1 MAYNPYNYSPQGHAP
16 VPYQYQTV
24 YPPPP
29 DYSAYYGIPTQA
41 PEPPSQQPPQPA
53 IHIQTVNADVAAKSM
68 RRLISSELRN
78 AGFKQY
84 ESAALSRLENE
95 VAAFMEILYR
105 HAKEYTTLCNRVT
118 PTPDDLLAACE
129 DRGMTATQLRLAS
142 KKKKRKRVAV
152 ITPTR
157 LVSPPPR
164 EPSPDILP
172 SDDEDAPVA
181 PVQLGAL
188 PQTLQDLPDHLPSLP
203 PKHTYLHTTPAAIKR
218 SKIPSLDKKLDN
230 AAKVQQ
236 SLRNL
241 VKATEDNTGK
251 GDLELASGVVNWM
264 ATANTS
270 RKRWKIR

>member
-1 MAYNPYNYSPQGHAP
+1 
-16 VPYQYQTV
+16 
-24 YPPPP
+24 
-29 DYSAYYGIPTQA
+29 
-41 PEPPSQQPPQPA
+41 
-53 IHIQTVNADVAAKSM
+53 M

-78 AGFKQY
+78 TGFEKY
-84 ESAALSRLENE
+84 ESAAFSRLENE
-95 VAAFMEILYR
+95 VAAFIEVLYR

-142 KKKKRKRVAV
+142 KKKKRKRAA
-152 ITPTR
+152 ITLTR

-172 SDDEDAPVA
+172 SDDEDAPVT

-203 PKHTYLHTTPAAIKR
+203 PKHTYLHTAPATLKK
-218 SKIPSLDKKLDN
+218 SKISSLDKKLDN

-264 ATANTS
+264 ATANSS